1 MDYHEDLLLP
11 HLALFH
17 RKLADSLVFS
27 NAQRPHHT
35 LSQPSP
41 LSFPLQH
48 QPKG

>member
-1 MDYHEDLLLP
+1 VDYHEELLLP

-27 NAQRPHHT
+27 NAQRPHRT